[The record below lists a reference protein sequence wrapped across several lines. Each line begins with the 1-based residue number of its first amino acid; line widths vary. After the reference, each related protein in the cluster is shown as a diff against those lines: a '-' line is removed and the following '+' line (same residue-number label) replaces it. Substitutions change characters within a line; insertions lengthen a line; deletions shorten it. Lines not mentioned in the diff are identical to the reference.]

1 MPFVNRRVE
10 PLYVSNKVLPN
21 GCSTEL
27 ENVANNTLAN
37 LVRQLANIADHATN
51 IFDEICA
58 ESRDIYD
65 RSSRLTIRATRLEEI
80 LGTLDAR
87 AVEVRKYFSED
98 SLMYLTI
105 QQFNWVIRMGRW
117 PLVLKTKSIW
127 FAVVGSGWDCRDNVK
142 SCINYV
148 INVFGCSFGGS

>member
-27 ENVANNTLAN
+27 ENVSNNSLAN
-37 LVRQLANIADHATN
+37 LVRQLAHIADHATS

-65 RSSRLTIRATRLEEI
+65 RSTRLTVRAANLEDI

-87 AVEVRKYFSED
+87 AVKVRKY
-98 SLMYLTI
+98 
-105 QQFNWVIRMGRW
+105 
-117 PLVLKTKSIW
+117 LKKHYY
-127 FAVVGSGWDCRDNVK
+127 FH
-142 SCINYV
+142 IN
-148 INVFGCSFGGS
+148 NRS